1 MRAPPEAQAASPSA
15 RHGRHYSSRLSE
27 RVIFRNERRQ
37 SRKRARRA
45 SACFLAR
52 GEHPPRERP
61 PDPQAPAP
69 GEIRREKRG
78 ARPHAGPPS
87 RTTAA
92 DARPP
97 RSPRT
102 AAAGARPPRGPSA
115 ARSPST
121 CRSPRW
127 RLRGSRW
134 RGIEG
139 GRAHSFRVFG
149 HLRRNSEA
157 LGAPER
163 SGRAFSQV
171 TRIPTVTA
179 RAFCLLRPLQT
190 SEFRRKCP
198 FFADFPAR
206 RPPLPP
212 DPPPVASQP
221 GPSPRRCPQGAV
233 AAPLPGGAE
242 PTSSPARGHLP
253 LGVRPAPA
261 ASASVRPAGA
271 YPLGDPP
278 AASAGASP
286 RTFRLSRR

>member
-1 MRAPPEAQAASPSA
+1 MP
-15 RHGRHYSSRLSE
+15 
-27 RVIFRNERRQ
+27 
-37 SRKRARRA
+37 
-45 SACFLAR
+45 
-52 GEHPPRERP
+52 
-61 PDPQAPAP
+61 
-69 GEIRREKRG
+69 
-78 ARPHAGPPS
+78 PPS
-87 RTTAA
+87 
-92 DARPP
+92 
-97 RSPRT
+97 RT
-102 AAAGARPPRGPSA
+102 AAAGARPPRGPRTA
-115 ARSPST
+115 AADARPPPPSRPLPEHVPERPLAPT
-121 CRSPRW
+121 RVP
-127 RLRGSRW
+127 LEGDE
-134 RGIEG
+134 GG